1 MVTQGRLRDGRD
13 RWRNVRALYHCRVD
27 SSNCIAREPLI
38 WHPLIFLLPQANS
51 RSDSPHGNS
60 TVKVKSMEELSWNA
74 RKLPHAVIV
83 RAPGLLPM
91 LYTLN
96 ELEEELKI
104 SSRIIRG
111 WLQKD
116 LPYRQD
122 GRGHIFVNGRDL
134 AAWVSRVQQSRPR
147 RTLGAGQAF
156 CVRCHKPVT
165 VADVQSHRQGTV
177 VRYRGT
183 CPECGAAI
191 NRVKN
196 NGPS

>member
-1 MVTQGRLRDGRD
+1 M
-13 RWRNVRALYHCRVD
+13 
-27 SSNCIAREPLI
+27 
-38 WHPLIFLLPQANS
+38 
-51 RSDSPHGNS
+51 
-60 TVKVKSMEELSWNA
+60 VKVKSMEELSWNT
-74 RKLPHAVIV
+74 RKLPHSVIV

-104 SSRIIRG
+104 SSRIIRD

-122 GRGHIFVNGRDL
+122 GRGHIFVNGQDL
-134 AAWVSRVQQSRPR
+134 AAWVSHVQQSRPR
-147 RTLGAGQAF
+147 RKLDAGQAF
-156 CVRCHKPVT
+156 CLRCHKPVT
-165 VADVQSHRQGTV
+165 VANVQPYRQGIV

-196 NGPS
+196 NGQS